1 MSWGKTIL
9 TINKCVCVFS
19 EYIRKRESC
28 GRQSFF
34 EVSDGLLFIVFLSQE
49 RGSGRLKLLKK
60 IKFGLTLPQYK
71 KVCT

>member
-1 MSWGKTIL
+1 MSVYLPNIY
-9 TINKCVCVFS
+9 
-19 EYIRKRESC
+19 ERESC
-28 GRQSFF
+28 GRQNFF